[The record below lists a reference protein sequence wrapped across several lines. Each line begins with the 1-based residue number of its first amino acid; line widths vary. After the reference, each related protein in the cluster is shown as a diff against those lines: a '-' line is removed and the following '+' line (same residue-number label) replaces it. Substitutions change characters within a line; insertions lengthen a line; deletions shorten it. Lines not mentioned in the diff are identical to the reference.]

1 MTEITAP
8 KSPVTAEQFA
18 DEIREQLKYT
28 QNVTAEQTTPADV
41 YVAASKAVRNHLAD
55 SWFKTQADTVNGNT
69 KAVGYLSAEFLMGK
83 QLENAL
89 LNAGLTDQFD
99 KAVEALGFKP
109 KDIVDAEYEP
119 GLGNGGLGRLAAC
132 FIDSLASLGVP
143 AFGYGIQYKY
153 GIFKQKFDENGKQ
166 VETPDYWLANEE
178 PWGHTDYNR
187 DQKVSFGGK
196 VVENAD
202 GTKTWEPAWSVRA
215 VPVDYMV
222 PGYKSQRVNTL
233 RLWTAKSYDEFDLLA
248 FNRSEYMDAVAP
260 QVKAENISKILY
272 PEDSTKVGKELR
284 LEQQYFFV
292 SASLHDAIRVF
303 YPGQVNPDLTTFPNK
318 IVFQLNDTHPVIG
331 IPELMRILIDEYGY
345 DWDTAWSITTKT
357 FNYTCH
363 TLLPEAL
370 EVWPASL
377 IGELLPRHLEIIEK
391 INAQFEA
398 ELAAKGVDKDTIKD
412 MAIYTGDAVRMAY
425 LATYGG
431 SHVNGVAELHSQLLK
446 DVTLKNFSD
455 VYPDKF
461 TNVTNGVT
469 PRRFV
474 KLANPR
480 LSDLI
485 TEGLGTDKWV
495 ADLELLKGLE
505 PLAKDDEFVKKFAA
519 VKKANKHAF
528 VGFAKDHYGIDI
540 DENTLFNT
548 MVKRLH
554 EYKRQSLKILA
565 VISNY
570 ADIKSG
576 KVKAEDITPRTVFFG
591 AKAAPG
597 YYLAKMTIEL
607 INNVSRVISS
617 DPAVKGK
624 LAVHM
629 LPNYNVEM
637 AQNLIPATELDEQIS
652 QAGKEASGTGNMKFA
667 LNGALTVGTLD
678 GANVE
683 IRERVGAENF
693 FLFGMTVD
701 EVEKKY
707 AEGYDPASYYEADPR
722 LKQAIDLVADG
733 TFSNGDRN
741 AYSPLVADWL
751 TKDWFMTLADFSAYM
766 GIQSEIEA
774 LYADELEWNRK
785 ALLNVANSG
794 YFSSDRSMEDYLE
807 RIWHTAPL
815 A

>member
-18 DEIREQLKYT
+18 DEIREQLKYS
-28 QNVTAEQTTPADV
+28 QGVTVEQATAADV
-41 YVAASKAVRNHLAD
+41 YVAASKAVRNHLQD
-55 SWFKTQADTVNGNT
+55 VWMDTQARTAKGETKTV
-69 KAVGYLSAEFLMGK
+69 AYFSAEFLMGK

-99 KAVEALGFKP
+99 KAVEALGFEP

-132 FIDSLASLGVP
+132 YVDSLASLGVP
-143 AFGYGIQYKY
+143 AFGYGIQYRY
-153 GIFKQKFDENGKQ
+153 GIFKQTFDENGKQ
-166 VETPDYWLANEE
+166 VETPDYWLKNEE
-178 PWGHTDYNR
+178 PWGHIDYNR
-187 DQKVSFGGK
+187 DQKVSFGGE
-196 VVENAD
+196 VVEEN
-202 GTKTWEPAWSVRA
+202 GKRVWKPAWSVRA
-215 VPVDYMV
+215 IPVDYLV
-222 PGYKSQRVNTL
+222 PGYKSGNVNTL
-233 RLWTAKSYDEFDLLA
+233 RLWTARAYDEFDLLA
-248 FNRSEYMDAVAP
+248 FNRSEYMEAVKP
-260 QVKAENISKILY
+260 QVAAENISKILY

-292 SASLHDAIRVF
+292 SASLHDAIRFF
-303 YPGQVNPDLTTFPNK
+303 YPGEDKPDLTTFADK
-318 IVFQLNDTHPVIG
+318 ICFQLNDTHPVIG
-331 IPELMRILIDEYGY
+331 IPELMRILIDEYDY
-345 DWDTAWSITTKT
+345 DWDTAWSITTKA

-391 INAQFEA
+391 ISDQFKA
-398 ELAAKGVDKDTIKD
+398 ELKGKGVDDATIND

-431 SHVNGVAELHSQLLK
+431 SYVNGVAALHSQLLK
-446 DVTLKNFSD
+446 DMTLKNFSD
-455 VYPDKF
+455 AYPSKF

-469 PRRFV
+469 PRRFI

-485 TEGLGTDKWV
+485 TEGLGTDKWIS
-495 ADLELLKGLE
+495 DLDLLEGLE
-505 PLAKDDEFVKKFAA
+505 PLANDDEFVKKFAA
-519 VKKANKHAF
+519 VKQANKHAF

-540 DENTLFNT
+540 DENTMFNT
-548 MVKRLH
+548 MCKRLH

-565 VISNY
+565 VISRY
-570 ADIKSG
+570 AGIKNG
-576 KVKAEDITPRTVFFG
+576 TINADDVLPRTVFFG

-597 YYLAKMTIEL
+597 YYLAKMTIQL
-607 INNVSRVISS
+607 INNVARVVNN
-617 DPAVKGK
+617 DPDVKGK
-624 LAVHM
+624 LAVHF
-629 LPNYNVEM
+629 LPNYNIEM

-693 FLFGMTVD
+693 FLFGMNVD
-701 EVEKKY
+701 EVESLY
-707 AEGYDPASYYEADPR
+707 ATGYDPAKYYESDPR
-722 LKQAIDLVADG
+722 LKQAIDLVAGG
-733 TFSNGDRN
+733 TFSEGDRN
-741 AYSPLVADWL
+741 AYAPLVADWL
-751 TKDWFMTLADFSAYM
+751 TKDWFMTLADFSSYAN
-766 GIQSEIEA
+766 IQAQIEE
-774 LYADELEWNRK
+774 LYTHPLDWNRK
-785 ALLNVANSG
+785 ALLNVARSG
-794 YFSSDRSMEDYLE
+794 FFSSDRAIEDYLKD
-807 RIWHTAPL
+807 IWHTGPL

>member
-1 MTEITAP
+1 
-8 KSPVTAEQFA
+8 
-18 DEIREQLKYT
+18 
-28 QNVTAEQTTPADV
+28 
-41 YVAASKAVRNHLAD
+41 
-55 SWFKTQADTVNGNT
+55 
-69 KAVGYLSAEFLMGK
+69 MGK

-303 YPGQVNPDLTTFPNK
+303 YPGQDKPDLTTFPNK

-391 INAQFEA
+391 INEQFEA
-398 ELAAKGVDKDTIKD
+398 ELAAKGVCLL
-412 MAIYTGDAVRMAY
+412 YT
-425 LATYGG
+425 
-431 SHVNGVAELHSQLLK
+431 SPS
-446 DVTLKNFSD
+446 
-455 VYPDKF
+455 
-461 TNVTNGVT
+461 
-469 PRRFV
+469 PR
-474 KLANPR
+474 
-480 LSDLI
+480 D
-485 TEGLGTDKWV
+485 
-495 ADLELLKGLE
+495 
-505 PLAKDDEFVKKFAA
+505 
-519 VKKANKHAF
+519 
-528 VGFAKDHYGIDI
+528 
-540 DENTLFNT
+540 
-548 MVKRLH
+548 
-554 EYKRQSLKILA
+554 
-565 VISNY
+565 
-570 ADIKSG
+570 
-576 KVKAEDITPRTVFFG
+576 
-591 AKAAPG
+591 
-597 YYLAKMTIEL
+597 
-607 INNVSRVISS
+607 
-617 DPAVKGK
+617 
-624 LAVHM
+624 
-629 LPNYNVEM
+629 
-637 AQNLIPATELDEQIS
+637 
-652 QAGKEASGTGNMKFA
+652 
-667 LNGALTVGTLD
+667 
-678 GANVE
+678 
-683 IRERVGAENF
+683 
-693 FLFGMTVD
+693 
-701 EVEKKY
+701 
-707 AEGYDPASYYEADPR
+707 
-722 LKQAIDLVADG
+722 
-733 TFSNGDRN
+733 
-741 AYSPLVADWL
+741 
-751 TKDWFMTLADFSAYM
+751 
-766 GIQSEIEA
+766 
-774 LYADELEWNRK
+774 
-785 ALLNVANSG
+785 
-794 YFSSDRSMEDYLE
+794 
-807 RIWHTAPL
+807 
-815 A
+815 